1 MGTTGTPG
9 ATGHW
14 TLGNDNYNV
23 DDDDGDDDDDGNDDH
38 NDDNDS
44 SSGTAPLMEM
54 ARVLGKKA
62 GDILSN

>member
-14 TLGNDNYNV
+14 TLGNDNDNDN
-23 DDDDGDDDDDGNDDH
+23 DDD
-38 NDDNDS
+38 DDNDS

-54 ARVLGKKA
+54 ARVLGEKA
-62 GDILSN
+62 GNI